1 MHCREI
7 RTERCIVTD
16 VASDSSF
23 KDRQTPTLLHSV
35 GCSGGDVDAW
45 STSFTWRIEN
55 FSSLPSGVRLRSGS
69 FEAGICTWWLEVYP
83 DGCPIFWGV
92 GDHLSVHLQPQN
104 YMWEP
109 IVEYKLTL
117 VHQTDS
123 RRSHSIEGTQK
134 FDWFHSQAGDYK
146 FIKAS
151 ALRDA
156 AAGWL
161 VNDALVL
168 KVDVTVGREERLQID
183 TGGVPCDMALQLPCG
198 AEVPAFRNLLQL
210 ASPFFRGALEDMNGS
225 APIPVDGS
233 LGSWTYIMTDL
244 HQLPEPPALS
254 LSGVYELLP
263 VVHKYDFSRLLA
275 RLVAFIRL
283 QRGRLLADPDHFET
297 YVVRWLALAERL
309 QLDEL
314 HELCLGRAPKLAPL
328 YA

>member
-1 MHCREI
+1 M
-7 RTERCIVTD
+7 
-16 VASDSSF
+16 
-23 KDRQTPTLLHSV
+23 
-35 GCSGGDVDAW
+35 
-45 STSFTWRIEN
+45 FT
-55 FSSLPSGVRLRSGS
+55 
-69 FEAGICTWWLEVYP
+69 
-83 DGCPIFWGV
+83 GV
-92 GDHLSVHLQPQN
+92 GNHLSVHLQPQN

-117 VHQTDS
+117 VNQTEAS
-123 RRSHSIEGTQK
+123 RSHSIEGTQK
-134 FDWFHSQAGDYK
+134 FDWFHSQAGDYN
-146 FIKAS
+146 FIEAS

-161 VNDALVL
+161 VNDTLVL
-168 KVDVTVGREERLQID
+168 KVDVTVEREERLQID

-233 LGSWTYIMTDL
+233 LGSWTYIMADL
-244 HQLPEPPALS
+244 HQLREPPALS

-275 RLVAFIRL
+275 RLVAFVRVE
-283 QRGRLLADPDHFET
+283 RGRLFADPESSET

-314 HELCLGRAPKLAPL
+314 HELCLGRVREMTKKQLRRAVSRAVEVGSGADRQYLCGAFHAVRREVLQLRQKTRDELVLLAGL
-328 YA
+328 ASAEAAVQ